1 MKKSKES
8 LRKKVDVFVMTRIGR
23 LLVNRGER
31 PKGPKVVI
39 IIILSITGVVRSI
52 KNRKQIIAKYWDVW
66 DLRQLKDCQFG
77 LNLFWGNGTS
87 WETNGK
93 MYLFAFFGVDLKF
106 AVSIWAY
113 FPLNH
118 HSIQQTAL
126 HTPQTL
132 VLHLQDYLTFSSSLA
147 LIFDQLELSCQTQL
161 HGSKLKKWI
170 EANLINWVYITTNH
184 ILLMLKGI
192 VETKKKILCFDI
204 SFTRR
209 QCIWKQGLGNI
220 SSCEIFAA
228 IPAFVGGLKKFVC
241 FQVFWEILFNVR

>member
-52 KNRKQIIAKYWDVW
+52 KNRKQIIAKYWDVS

-132 VLHLQDYLTFSSSLA
+132 MLHLQDYLTFSSSLA

-161 HGSKLKKWI
+161 HGSKLKKMDRSKSYQPGLYHHKSHIVDAQRDCWDKKRKSYALTFPSQGVNAFESKASETFHLVRFLLRYQPLL
-170 EANLINWVYITTNH
+170 EASKNLSVFKFFES
-184 ILLMLKGI
+184 M
-192 VETKKKILCFDI
+192 F
-204 SFTRR
+204 
-209 QCIWKQGLGNI
+209 NI
-220 SSCEIFAA
+220 
-228 IPAFVGGLKKFVC
+228 
-241 FQVFWEILFNVR
+241 R